1 VGAIIVTVGLV
12 AAVGAR
18 IDGLHTARLQIAS
31 ISSPLASEELQ
42 LLKLVNDE
50 RQHAGIAPL
59 QFSPRLMTA
68 ARTHSLDM
76 ATRRYLGHDSPAGDT
91 PTERVRTAGIYY
103 DELAENVFSGDTA
116 HPEDLPREA
125 IEAWMHSPAHRANL
139 LSPGFRL
146 SAVGI
151 ACASSG
157 NYYITQDFVR

>member
-1 VGAIIVTVGLV
+1 
-12 AAVGAR
+12 
-18 IDGLHTARLQIAS
+18 
-31 ISSPLASEELQ
+31 
-42 LLKLVNDE
+42 
-50 RQHAGIAPL
+50 
-59 QFSPRLMTA
+59 
-68 ARTHSLDM
+68 M

-151 ACASSG
+151 ARASSG

>member
-50 RQHAGIAPL
+50 RQHAGIASL

-68 ARTHSLDM
+68 ARLQS
-76 ATRRYLGHDSPAGDT
+76 
-91 PTERVRTAGIYY
+91 
-103 DELAENVFSGDTA
+103 
-116 HPEDLPREA
+116 
-125 IEAWMHSPAHRANL
+125 
-139 LSPGFRL
+139 
-146 SAVGI
+146 
-151 ACASSG
+151 
-157 NYYITQDFVR
+157 